1 MNPTVEGKTAFITGA
16 ASGIGRAM
24 ATRCLDLGMRV
35 VAADI
40 DAAALAEL
48 ARSEACLAID
58 CDVTRLGSLRNAAD
72 RAKAAF
78 GPVHVLV
85 NNAGVFAE
93 AGAGEIDLERFRWV
107 VDVNLM
113 SVVMGVE
120 VFLPQLMTN
129 AGNAHVLNT
138 ASVAGH
144 IGFANLLAY
153 STSKHAVVGYTESLA
168 EQLAGRV
175 SVSMLCP
182 GFVSTRIAETSRYDQ
197 GGTDNTD
204 LLQAVAQGMSADT
217 VASYAI
223 DRLLAGDRYI
233 FTHPGTRGEVTER
246 FQQIEKAFQRT
257 ETDRRILS
265 DPDSARVAS
274 RSDTE
279 EIHR

>member
-24 ATRCLDLGMRV
+24 ARRCLDLDMRV

-40 DAAALAEL
+40 DEVALAEL
-48 ARSEACLAID
+48 ARSEACLAVA
-58 CDVTRLGSLRNAAD
+58 CDVTNLESLRNAAD

-85 NNAGVFAE
+85 NNAGAFAE
-93 AGAGEIDLERFRWV
+93 GGAGAIDLERFRWV
-107 VDVNLM
+107 IDVNLM

-197 GGTDNTD
+197 GGTDNTG

-233 FTHPGTRGEVTER
+233 FTHPGTHGEVTER

-257 ETDRRILS
+257 ETDQRILS

-274 RSDTE
+274 RSNTE